1 MSALVEGLGSKRT
14 IRRVVHHRGLCVAT
28 PEQFW
33 ASEQS
38 IKWLISVLSGVIW
51 ECLGDEVALLARWDN
66 GK

>member
-1 MSALVEGLGSKRT
+1 MRSNAR
-14 IRRVVHHRGLCVAT
+14 AD
-28 PEQFW
+28 W

-38 IKWLISVLSGVIW
+38 RKWLISVLSGVIW